1 MEAPKP
7 KIFNILTIDGGGIRG
22 LYAAKAL
29 EQIERQYGPLINSF
43 NLICGTSTGG
53 LIALGLSLGLSA
65 QQLANFY
72 SKRGDKIFPRKHW
85 LTRGYGFARQAFFN
99 GYSSKKLRREVIAIF
114 GEELTMSDCKVPT
127 CIFSYNI
134 SKGEP
139 IVFKSPHQHA
149 DYVRDG
155 NLPIVDVAMATA
167 SAPTFFRNHH
177 IDHDHLPDTLCTD
190 GGVWCNNPSLAGLLE
205 ARTHFVGNGKPFD
218 SIRVLSISTAP
229 KPSGKQRKG
238 GGLLRWKGDM
248 MGAAIQGQSFFAN
261 RFLNNLNDN
270 PESGVSYRRIAP
282 KNLSIEQQKLLEMD
296 LASPKALNQ
305 LARLG
310 TDCGQHFVTQQAAWL
325 SSVFQ

>member
-1 MEAPKP
+1 MKPSPPKT
-7 KIFNILTIDGGGIRG
+7 FNVLTIDGGGVRG
-22 LYAAKAL
+22 LYAAKVL
-29 EQIERQYGPLINSF
+29 EQIERQYGSLTGGF

-53 LIALGLSLGLSA
+53 LIALGLSLGMSA
-65 QQLANFY
+65 QQLADFY
-72 SKRGDKIFPRKHW
+72 EKRGDKIFPRKHW
-85 LTRGYGFARQAFFN
+85 LTRTYGFARQALFN
-99 GYSSKKLRREVIAIF
+99 GYSSKKLRNEVTSIF

-134 SKGEP
+134 SKGQP
-139 IVFKSPHQHA
+139 IVFKSPHRYA

-177 IDHDHLPDTLCTD
+177 IDHDHLPDTHCTD

-205 ARTHFVGNGKPFD
+205 ARSHFVGNGKPFD
-218 SIRVLSISTAP
+218 RIRILSVSTAP

-248 MGAAIQGQSFFAN
+248 MGAAIQGQSFFAD
-261 RFLNNLNDN
+261 RFLIDLDNNPDSN
-270 PESGVSYRRIAP
+270 VSYRRIAP
-282 KNLSIEQQKLLEMD
+282 KNLSIEQQKPLEMD
-296 LASPKALNQ
+296 LAFPKALKQ

-325 SSVFQ
+325 ASIFQ